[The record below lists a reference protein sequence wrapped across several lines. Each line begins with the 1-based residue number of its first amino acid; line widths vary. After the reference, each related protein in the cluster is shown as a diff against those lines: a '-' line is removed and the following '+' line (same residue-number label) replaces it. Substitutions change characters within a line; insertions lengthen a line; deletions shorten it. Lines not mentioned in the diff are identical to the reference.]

1 MNNYIKHLVE
11 AFDFNNINNQKKSV
25 NVYDVLLQ
33 NIREKIKGYE
43 KLTDED
49 YKLLKSSVGIYKISS
64 KTKLKEL
71 IEYFIKQFGN
81 ECNLNWIDVSSI
93 NDMSELFYFSYFN
106 GDISK
111 WNVSNVID
119 MYKLFYQSKFT
130 GDISNW
136 NVSNVADMAHMFYGS
151 DFNNNISKWDVSNV
165 INMSCMFFGSKFNN
179 DISSW
184 DVSSV
189 KDMSGMFKFTEFNG
203 DICMVCL

>member
-1 MNNYIKHLVE
+1 MNNYIKHIVE

-33 NIREKIKGYE
+33 NIREKIMGYE

-49 YKLLKSSVGIYKISS
+49 YKLLKSSVGIYKVSG

-81 ECNLNWIDVSSI
+81 ECTLNWIDVSNI
-93 NDMSELFYFSYFN
+93 TDMSELFYFSDFN

-119 MYKLFYQSKFT
+119 MNKMFYQSKFT
-130 GDISNW
+130 GDISKW
-136 NVSNVADMAHMFYGS
+136 DVSNVADMAHMFWLR
-151 DFNNNISKWDVSNV
+151 F
-165 INMSCMFFGSKFNN
+165 
-179 DISSW
+179 
-184 DVSSV
+184 
-189 KDMSGMFKFTEFNG
+189 
-203 DICMVCL
+203 